1 MPEITER
8 KCRRCGQ
15 RCKRGWLRVHEQGQ
29 TKAPGANRPTDVE
42 TVYCSERCL
51 RTSLFD
57 AAGNMQL
64 IVDQQREID
73 RLKERLRSDRRD
85 EDWQDARAGE
95 LRQLLDNIIDQV
107 EPLADIAPNARE
119 ISPEDLERLRIAAN
133 NILRLAGPHIRRREV
148 ARRPAS

>member
-29 TKAPGANRPTDVE
+29 ITAPGANRPTDVE

-51 RTSLFD
+51 RTRLFD

-73 RLKERLRSDRRD
+73 RLKSAARDRRVD
-85 EDWQDARAGE
+85 DDWADSDA
-95 LRQLLDNIIDQV
+95 LQTRQMLNSIIDQA
-107 EPLADIAPNARE
+107 EPLADIDPHTTV
-119 ISPEDLERLRIAAN
+119 PEDLERLRIAAN
-133 NILRLAGPHIRRREV
+133 NILRLAGPHIRLRKGR
-148 ARRPAS
+148 

>member
-8 KCRRCGQ
+8 KCRHCGQ
-15 RCKRGWLRVHEQGQ
+15 RCRRGWLRVHEQGQ
-29 TKAPGANRPTDVE
+29 VRAPGANRPTDIE

-57 AAGNMQL
+57 AAGNMQI

-73 RLKERLRSDRRD
+73 RLRGQLRMIREDDDGRD
-85 EDWQDARAGE
+85 VGNFEMRH
-95 LRQLLDNIIDQV
+95 LLNSIIDQA
-107 EPLADIAPNARE
+107 EPLADIDPKGRE

-133 NILRLAGPHIRRREV
+133 NILRLAGPHIRRRR
-148 ARRPAS
+148 AR

>member
-8 KCRRCGQ
+8 HCRNCGQ

-29 TKAPGANRPTDVE
+29 IKAPGANRPTDVE

-51 RTSLFD
+51 RTALFD

-73 RLKERLRSDRRD
+73 RLKGQLRQNRQD
-85 EDWQDARAGE
+85 EDWHDTSAAEMRH
-95 LRQLLDNIIDQV
+95 LLNSIIDQA
-107 EPLADIAPNARE
+107 EPLADINPNARE
-119 ISPEDLERLRIAAN
+119 TSPEDLERLRIAAN
-133 NILRLAGPHIRRREV
+133 NILRLAGPYIRQRRA
-148 ARRPAS
+148 ARHPMT

>member
-29 TKAPGANRPTDVE
+29 IKAPGANRPTEVE

-57 AAGNMQL
+57 AAGNMQI

-73 RLKERLRSDRRD
+73 RLKGQLRMDRQD
-85 EDWQDARAGE
+85 EDWQDARTGE
-95 LRQLLDNIIDQV
+95 LRQLLNNIIDQA
-107 EPLADIAPNARE
+107 EPLADIDPNARE
-119 ISPEDLERLRIAAN
+119 TSPEDLERLRIAAN
-133 NILRLAGPHIRRREV
+133 NILRLAGPHIRRRQA
-148 ARRPAS
+148 ARHPAT

>member
-1 MPEITER
+1 MPEIRER

-29 TKAPGANRPTDVE
+29 VKAPGANLPTDIE

-73 RLKERLRSDRRD
+73 RLRERLRWRRD
-85 EDWQDARAGE
+85 DEDSSDYAGLE
-95 LRQLLDNIIDQV
+95 LQQLLNNIIDQA
-107 EPLADIAPNARE
+107 EPLADIDPNAQE
-119 ISPEDLERLRIAAN
+119 TSPEDLERLRIAAN
-133 NILRLAGPHIRRREV
+133 NILRLAGPHIRRRQ
-148 ARRPAS
+148 AGRRPTG